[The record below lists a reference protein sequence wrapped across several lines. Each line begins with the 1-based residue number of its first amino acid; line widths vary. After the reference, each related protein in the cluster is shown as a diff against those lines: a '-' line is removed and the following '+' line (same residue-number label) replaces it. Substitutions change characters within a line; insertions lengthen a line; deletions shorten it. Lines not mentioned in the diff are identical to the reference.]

1 LYNYASY
8 HLLSINVYDCI
19 DISPL
24 GHLLLIVPE
33 HEAEDEVDEGEDEKI
48 GVTMPTTPATYPRL
62 KIKINLPAST
72 PSGSAG
78 TINRRCP
85 SGEMSIQSYTFID
98 SK

>member
-1 LYNYASY
+1 MSASDAE
-8 HLLSINVYDCI
+8 LE
-19 DISPL
+19 P
-24 GHLLLIVPE
+24 VPE